1 MLNVAE
7 YLPRDLKKRG
17 VEFAIQECVYQKKKK
32 KKLKHGNV
40 FFYGVQ
46 KMRVAFLLSKSGLSL
61 SLSLGKM
68 VSGVIFMRGERERER
83 INGFLLLSAGMK
95 VKFEKNNKK
104 EIK

>member
-17 VEFAIQECVYQKKKK
+17 GEFAIQECVYQKKKK

-61 SLSLGKM
+61 SLSRKNGEWCD
-68 VSGVIFMRGERERER
+68 FYEARERERENQR
-83 INGFLLLSAGMK
+83 ILA
-95 VKFEKNNKK
+95 FERGY
-104 EIK
+104 EGEV